1 MMTDGENRQNV
12 AVAPD
17 FLQLHG
23 GDHPGM
29 VLFSAPF
36 DGIDFLAWKRSVV
49 IALRAKMKLGFI
61 DGRYNVP
68 DSTSGDYE
76 TWIRVDSMVTSWI
89 LNAMTKKVSKAFLY
103 AKSSRQLWLDLEER
117 YGENNGPLVYQLRRA
132 IASVTQG
139 TSTVVDYFNN
149 LTALWDELECLMP
162 TKTCTCGLCVCGF
175 TKTTAEEDN
184 LTKLVQFL
192 MGLDYSYD
200 GIRNQILIMD
210 PFPSIN
216 KAYSMVLRVER
227 QRLVNMQNS
236 DNSDGVVLHTKW
248 TDNKGGIGQRSGYK
262 GKGTV
267 DKRSITCS
275 NCGKSGHVR
284 ETCFKLHG
292 VPDCNAIAFGEAMK
306 RVTEFLKLMKGQPA
320 AETDPLKINFAQG
333 ADFAGSSLLTHTHK
347 LINKSLVH
355 LPDGSSQ
362 PVKLTGDD
370 QRTKATLAVGKVLG
384 GLYIIDNSSFT
395 SSVIEHHPVSVSPS
409 LHCNMSSAFTNTLL
423 WHK

>member
-1 MMTDGENRQNV
+1 MTTDGENRQNV

-29 VLFSAPF
+29 VLVSAPF
-36 DGIDFLAWKRSVV
+36 DGIDFLAWKRLVV

-103 AKSSRQLWLDLEER
+103 AKSSRQLWLDLKR
-117 YGENNGPLVYQLRRA
+117 
-132 IASVTQG
+132 
-139 TSTVVDYFNN
+139 D
-149 LTALWDELECLMP
+149 D
-162 TKTCTCGLCVCGF
+162 
-175 TKTTAEEDN
+175 
-184 LTKLVQFL
+184 
-192 MGLDYSYD
+192 SYD

-236 DNSDGVVLHTKW
+236 DNSDGVALHTKW
-248 TDNKGGIGQRSGYK
+248 TDNKGGIGQRSK
-262 GKGTV
+262 APDLKNQ
-267 DKRSITCS
+267 KR
-275 NCGKSGHVR
+275 KD
-284 ETCFKLHG
+284 E
-292 VPDCNAIAFGEAMK
+292 VPARGLNVMTDDGASNAIAFGEAMK
-306 RVTEFLKLMKGQPA
+306 QVTEFLKLMKGQPA

-333 ADFAGSSLLTHTHK
+333 ADFAGIGASHSSFINDFGSWIIDTGATNHMCADSSLLTHTHK
-347 LINKSLVH
+347 LINKSLVVH

-362 PVKLTGDD
+362 PVELTGDVCLHD
-370 QRTKATLAVGKVLG
+370 SLILHGVLCVPSFRYNLLSVHKLCTSNSVSVLFSSSHCWLQDKRTKATLVVGPHNLVHYYCYKNKNGAPDAGTRHFL
-384 GLYIIDNSSFT
+384 D
-395 SSVIEHHPVSVSPS
+395 
-409 LHCNMSSAFTNTLL
+409 
-423 WHK
+423 